1 MRQIEKGEKSPA
13 CGYGLLGLC
22 CSACLFGPCRISPF
36 EKDSEKGLC
45 GDASDLMVAKNL
57 FRVVTGEALEGLR
70 CLKEAAESLA
80 IHHLAKASKRRI
92 SDEKQKGLIE
102 KYGLL
107 SHITGK
113 ALSRHLSKEVERL
126 LSPSSQ
132 GQNPVLKKI
141 FPEKSFPSLY
151 QYPFPPGSLT
161 GFLLDSMKIGSAES
175 SDIKEILRQC
185 LQISLITIVCDGL
198 REDVNDI
205 IGEEGLSRRDEQ
217 VLDALKSLSSDLS
230 PVMLLLED
238 ERIPSKE
245 WVYQMA
251 QELEKLS
258 EGKVLTLSLRGIG
271 SLPEVGRRLSEKWVL
286 PIGGMRIV
294 VLISSPSATWT
305 LGALTLGFT
314 VISTP
319 ALPIH
324 GSERVEKFFSED
336 LKKRFG
342 NIYFPTWREDLLNA
356 ALEFLR
362 WKD

>member
-1 MRQIEKGEKSPA
+1 MGWVEKEEKSPA

-36 EKDSEKGLC
+36 EKDSEKGIC
-45 GDASDLMVAKNL
+45 GDVPDLMVAKNL
-57 FRVVTGEALEGLR
+57 LRVVTGEALEGLR
-70 CLKEAAESLA
+70 CLKEATESLA
-80 IHHLAKASKRRI
+80 SHNLSKASKRRI
-92 SDEKQKGLIE
+92 SEEKQKSIIE
-102 KYGLL
+102 KYGLP

-132 GQNPVLKKI
+132 GQHTFLKNI
-141 FPEKSFPSLY
+141 FPKKVFPSLN
-151 QYPFPPGSLT
+151 QYPFPPRSLMD
-161 GFLLDSMKIGSAES
+161 FLLDSMKIGLAKS
-175 SDIKEILRQC
+175 SDVGEILWQS
-185 LQISLITIVCDGL
+185 LQISIITIICEELRDDVYDLIDG
-198 REDVNDI
+198 
-205 IGEEGLSRRDEQ
+205 EGLSRRDAK
-217 VLDALKSLSSDLS
+217 VLDAIKSLSSDLS

-258 EGKVLTLSLRGIG
+258 KNKVLTLSLRGIG
-271 SLPEVGRRLSEKWVL
+271 SLLEIGRRLSEKWVL

-305 LGALTLGFT
+305 LGALALGFT

-319 ALPIH
+319 SLPIH

-356 ALEFLR
+356 VLEFLR